1 MTTTAA
7 ADILYEPVEQ
17 VRALQERLLG
27 ETIDRCYR
35 GHPFYREMMIS
46 KGLTPDDIRSVADL
60 PKLPYTRKQEFSGD
74 PERFRLDL
82 PDLPLEE
89 RLLREVVYTTGTTT
103 GRPAPIYNTPWDS
116 FQHFVSSKRS
126 SDIIG
131 LQSTDVIAN
140 VFPLTPYPMG
150 GYLRSYS
157 TAAATGC
164 AIFAA
169 NTGRPYG
176 DFEAHRTLDDAVR
189 LVETHR
195 ATVLYGVASFIR
207 RMLIRAAELGVDF
220 SSVRACMVTGEAS
233 SPAMREDMK
242 RRMLALG
249 QPDPKIW
256 NRYGATESISLVECV
271 EGAGWHNPAPDQ
283 ILVEV
288 VDPETGHPVPDG
300 DIGLHVITHLNR
312 RGTVLVRYSLGDL
325 VAVDRT
331 VCPSCGR
338 TSERIV
344 SQPVRTRDIV
354 KIKGMLVNVEALIES
369 LNEIEDLDEF
379 QLVIRK
385 SDEADPYSLDELVL
399 RVAAPESRRTRVEEA
414 AAARVLKVAQI
425 RPKLEPAAANDLYNP
440 ERNDKPV
447 RLVDRRPAHA

>member
-1 MTTTAA
+1 M
-7 ADILYEPVEQ
+7 ADILYQPAEEVKALRDRL
-17 VRALQERLLG
+17 VR

-35 GHPFYREMMIS
+35 GHPYYRDLMRS
-46 KGLTPDDIRSVADL
+46 KNLTPDDFKNVDDL
-60 PKLPYTRKQEFSGD
+60 PKLQYTRKQEFSSD

-82 PDLPLEE
+82 PDLPMEE

-103 GRPAPIYNTPWDS
+103 GKPAPVYNTPWDS
-116 FQHFVSSKRS
+116 FLHLVAAKRC
-126 SDIIG
+126 SDILG
-131 LQSTDVIAN
+131 MKSTDVIAN

-150 GYLRSYS
+150 GYIRSYS

-164 AIFAA
+164 AIFST
-169 NTGRPYG
+169 NTGRPFDG
-176 DFEAHRTLDDAVR
+176 FEVNRTLDEAVR

-207 RMLIRAAELGVDF
+207 RMLIRAPELGVDF

-256 NRYGATESISLVECV
+256 NRYGATESMSLVECV
-271 EGAGWHNPAPDQ
+271 EGGGWHNPAPDQ
-283 ILVEV
+283 LLIEV
-288 VDPETGHPVPDG
+288 VDPTTGIPVPDG
-300 DIGLHVITHLNR
+300 TTGLHVITHLNR
-312 RGTVLVRYSLGDL
+312 RGTVFVRYALGDL
-325 VAVDRT
+325 VSMDRGA
-331 VCPSCGR
+331 CPHCGR

-354 KIKGMLVNVEALIES
+354 KIKGMLVNVELLVES
-369 LNEIEDLDEF
+369 LNEIEHLDEF
-379 QLVIRK
+379 QFVIQK
-385 SDEADPYSLDELVL
+385 SDAADAFSFDELVL
-399 RVAAPESRRTRVEEA
+399 RIAAPDAHRAGVERA
-414 AAARVLKVAQI
+414 AAARTLEVAQI
-425 RPKLEPAAANDLYNP
+425 RPRIEPALANQIYDP

-447 RLVDRRPAHA
+447 RLVDLRPAYV